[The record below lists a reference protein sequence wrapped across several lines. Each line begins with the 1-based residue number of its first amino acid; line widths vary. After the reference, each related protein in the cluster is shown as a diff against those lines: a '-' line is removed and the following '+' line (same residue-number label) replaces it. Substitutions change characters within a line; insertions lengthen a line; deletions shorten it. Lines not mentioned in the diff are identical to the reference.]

1 MGCEAAIVSEHSLS
15 ITPRKPRLAH
25 GGFDD
30 PHLQGGFR
38 CHGWRH
44 GMMWSV
50 AAWAAV
56 ISSPTSTPVTLPSS
70 LSARPATNTHVTF
83 WAFGQKIQTHYF
95 HRAYGLTIA
104 CSTSCILPTYI
115 PYSSLIRGID
125 FDGMTH
131 GLEAIIGV
139 YHTLGG

>member
-1 MGCEAAIVSEHSLS
+1 MGCEAAIVSEHSLY

-44 GMMWSV
+44 GVMWSV
-50 AAWAAV
+50 AAWAAW
-56 ISSPTSTPVTLPSS
+56 ISCPTSTPVTLPSS

-83 WAFGQKIQTHYF
+83 WGWPLK
-95 HRAYGLTIA
+95 TIWATGRSTGAKFNAWVSMTMTSA
-104 CSTSCILPTYI
+104 CLP
-115 PYSSLIRGID
+115 
-125 FDGMTH
+125 
-131 GLEAIIGV
+131 GV
-139 YHTLGG
+139 NE